1 MMAAGEL
8 LLQVGYR
15 HIDCAKAYGNEKEV
29 RLTNYIPM
37 SVYGAISY
45 SRL

>member
-1 MMAAGEL
+1 MAAGAL
-8 LLQVGYR
+8 LVQVGYR

-37 SVYGAISY
+37 SFHQAISY

>member
-1 MMAAGEL
+1 MMAAAAL

-29 RLTNYIPM
+29 RPTNYIPM
-37 SVYGAISY
+37 FVHQAIIY
-45 SRL
+45 SRF